1 MAQDWAKSF
10 YKSKLWADTRTY
22 VLKRDCYRCQDC
34 GAVAEEVH
42 HIEWLTEKN
51 IHYPKVSVNPQN
63 LVSLC
68 YSCHKNR
75 HKKKIKSVVKGSEYQ
90 FDSEGNLIPPEGS

>member
-1 MAQDWAKSF
+1 MAQDWAKAF
-10 YKSKLWADTRTY
+10 YKSKVWTDTRNY
-22 VLKRDCYRCQDC
+22 VLKRDHYLCQDC

-42 HIEWLTEKN
+42 HIEWLTEQN
-51 IHYPKVSVNPQN
+51 INDLMVSVNPKN

-68 YSCHKNR
+68 YSCHRER
-75 HKKKIKSVVKGSEYQ
+75 HKRKVKSIVKGTEYQ